1 MDDIFD
7 YDNMDLD
14 QLNETLVKLLKH
26 KTVLEQSKKDYMSSF
41 KEQINEVKARVDN
54 VVGLI
59 DVKRSGG

>member
-1 MDDIFD
+1 MEDIFD

-26 KTVLEQSKKDYMSSF
+26 KGVLEQSKKDYMSSF

-59 DVKRSGG
+59 DAKRAGG